1 MQNKLVFTQ
10 APNYLFENPLDD
22 AVGCNNKHM
31 GSALQLS
38 GDLQDEYSEKFKAV
52 GQADASSALWCP
64 PSSVGVLG
72 ISAAPKLPLISAS
85 SCTAARVASSSSF
98 FSTAAVRGIEELF
111 YHLCVF
117 YHLCDCSWAFSV
129 DAGGAGSIFLGT
141 GLASSWMAPM
151 VSPAMGSR
159 CAVGW
164 RVTPQHG

>member
-72 ISAAPKLPLISAS
+72 ISTAPKLPLISAS

-129 DAGGAGSIFLGT
+129 DAGVQEASFWAQGLLPAGWLPWFLQPWDPGVLWD
-141 GLASSWMAPM
+141 G
-151 VSPAMGSR
+151 G
-159 CAVGW
+159 
-164 RVTPQHG
+164 